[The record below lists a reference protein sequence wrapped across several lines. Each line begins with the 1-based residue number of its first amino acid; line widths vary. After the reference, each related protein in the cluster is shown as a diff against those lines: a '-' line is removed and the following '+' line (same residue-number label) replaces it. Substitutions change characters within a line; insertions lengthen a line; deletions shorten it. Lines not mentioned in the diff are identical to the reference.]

1 MNRLTVAFWV
11 TTGLFC
17 LLFLSSGVG
26 HLLRAAPMAEGM
38 AALGYP
44 PYMMTILGT
53 AKVLGVVALLAP
65 GRPLLKEWAYA
76 GFSFDLLGATASH
89 LFAGDPLGVAVRPLA
104 VLALGAASY
113 LLRPASRRLEASPT
127 LGPADLS
134 PGAADTVAH
143 PVARGGE
150 LR

>member
-1 MNRLTVAFWV
+1 MNRRTAAYWV

-53 AKVLGVVALLAP
+53 AKVLGVLALLVP
-65 GRPLLKEWAYA
+65 DRPLLKEWAYA

-89 LFAGDPLGVAVRPLA
+89 LFAGDPLAVAVRPLV
-104 VLALGAASY
+104 VLGVGAASY
-113 LLRPASRRLEASPT
+113 LLRPASRRLDASPT
-127 LGPADLS
+127 LGRADLS
-134 PGAADTVAH
+134 LDAAGTVAH
-143 PVARGGE
+143 GGE